1 MFLMLPGALAGG
13 GLVAHAMGGEFA
25 LATLLAVV
33 AILGIAIRGAILMI
47 GHYQRLVARP
57 EEMSA
62 AEASSLRTHFDPA
75 NRFGSQM
82 DEGGG
87 EAFNPALVNRA
98 AAERFTPVL
107 MSAVI
112 ISAVMLPLVFLGD
125 VPGNEMIGPM
135 AAIVLGGLV
144 TAMFFTLV
152 AVPAAIA
159 MLKPTGGPELE
170 DLASSL
176 IGEQELR
183 EAIAGAHVAA
193 N

>member
-1 MFLMLPGALAGG
+1 MLPGALAGG
-13 GLVAHAMGGEFA
+13 GLVAHAIGGEFV
-25 LATLLAVV
+25 LATLLAIV

-47 GHYQRLVARP
+47 GHYQRLVAHP
-57 EEMSA
+57 EEASA
-62 AEASSLRTHFDPA
+62 AEASALRTHFDPA
-75 NRFGSQM
+75 DRFGSQTNA
-82 DEGGG
+82 GGN
-87 EAFNPALVNRA
+87 EAFNPNLAKRA
-98 AAERFTPVL
+98 AADRFTPVL

-112 ISAVMLPLVFLGD
+112 IAAVMLPLVILGD
-125 VPGNEMIGPM
+125 VPGNEIIGPM

-144 TAMFFTLV
+144 TAMFFTLI
-152 AVPAAIA
+152 AVPASIA
-159 MLKPTGGPELE
+159 MLKPTAGPELE

>member
-1 MFLMLPGALAGG
+1 
-13 GLVAHAMGGEFA
+13 
-25 LATLLAVV
+25 
-33 AILGIAIRGAILMI
+33 
-47 GHYQRLVARP
+47 
-57 EEMSA
+57 
-62 AEASSLRTHFDPA
+62 
-75 NRFGSQM
+75 M
-82 DEGGG
+82 DEGGVG
-87 EAFNPALVNRA
+87 FNPALVNRA

-112 ISAVMLPLVFLGD
+112 ITAVMLPLVVLGD

-144 TAMFFTLV
+144 TSMFFTLI

-176 IGEQELR
+176 IGEQEMR